1 MKSLGLSWAIYQL
14 TNSDNHDNAVLAGYR
29 YIIYH
34 FPEIQLPLQIINH
47 WTDQNLQTL
56 HICQDITD
64 NKVITKINLNIAQL
78 SQM

>member
-1 MKSLGLSWAIYQL
+1 MKSLSWAIYQL
-14 TNSDNHDNAVLAGYR
+14 TNSDNHDNAVLAGCNR

-47 WTDQNLQTL
+47 WTVQNLQTL